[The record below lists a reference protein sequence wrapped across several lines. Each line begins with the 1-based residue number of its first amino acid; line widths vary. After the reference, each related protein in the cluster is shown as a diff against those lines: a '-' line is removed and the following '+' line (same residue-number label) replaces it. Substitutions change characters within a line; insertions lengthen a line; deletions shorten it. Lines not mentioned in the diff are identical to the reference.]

1 MVWWVLVEPPQQVS
15 LVVAPPGNQKVS
27 GETCP
32 LFVAGLYSVRPGSI
46 KCMHLAGDPCVLYI
60 ITCHTFR

>member
-27 GETCP
+27 GQTCRVGKKDTKITR
-32 LFVAGLYSVRPGSI
+32 VAYVKNGFTIFIG
-46 KCMHLAGDPCVLYI
+46 
-60 ITCHTFR
+60 